1 MSEPEEN
8 PNRIDD
14 EHRAGIGEY
23 LAENVTSGD
32 LNGMLEFMFE
42 NWLIVID
49 RAQMVRG
56 AKRRRLAALKRQRQH
71 QDDGR
76 PDLDDEITQ
85 LENEV
90 GNDGGR

>member
-14 EHRAGIGEY
+14 DHRAGIGEY
-23 LAENVTSGD
+23 LAENVISGD

-42 NWLIVID
+42 NWLTVTD
-49 RAQMVRG
+49 RDTMVRAG
-56 AKRRRLAALKRQRQH
+56 KRRRLEELRRQRQS

-76 PDLDDEITQ
+76 AALDDEITQ

-90 GNDGGR
+90 RTRER